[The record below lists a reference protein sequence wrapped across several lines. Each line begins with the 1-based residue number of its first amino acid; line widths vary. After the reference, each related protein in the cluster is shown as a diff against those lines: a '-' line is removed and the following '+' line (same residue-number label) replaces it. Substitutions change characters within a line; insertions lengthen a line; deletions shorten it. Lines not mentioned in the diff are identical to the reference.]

1 MLTRPG
7 GSASGLMT
15 RTLVASSAREL
26 CEHVFLTAQPHPRV
40 KFARAIST
48 RNVFLAELALGEL
61 ENVLLEDALQ
71 LVRLYG
77 EQDDPKYAAAC
88 RRYLARWIVE
98 ESPSLEDVAATAC
111 HFVER
116 GRPRLV

>member
-1 MLTRPG
+1 M
-7 GSASGLMT
+7 
-15 RTLVASSAREL
+15 
-26 CEHVFLTAQPHPRV
+26 
-40 KFARAIST
+40 KFARAISS
-48 RNVFLAELALGEL
+48 RSVFLAELALGEL
-61 ENVLLEDALQ
+61 ETVLLEDALQ
-71 LVRLYG
+71 MVTLYG
-77 EQDDPKYAAAC
+77 ELDDPKYAAAC

>member
-1 MLTRPG
+1 
-7 GSASGLMT
+7 
-15 RTLVASSAREL
+15 
-26 CEHVFLTAQPHPRV
+26 VFVTAQPHPRV

-48 RNVFLAELALGEL
+48 RSVFVAELALGEL
-61 ENVLLEDALQ
+61 EVVLLEDALQ

-77 EQDDPKYAAAC
+77 EEHDPKYEPAC
-88 RRYLARWIVE
+88 RRYIARWIVE
-98 ESPSLEDVAATAC
+98 ESPSLEDIAATAC